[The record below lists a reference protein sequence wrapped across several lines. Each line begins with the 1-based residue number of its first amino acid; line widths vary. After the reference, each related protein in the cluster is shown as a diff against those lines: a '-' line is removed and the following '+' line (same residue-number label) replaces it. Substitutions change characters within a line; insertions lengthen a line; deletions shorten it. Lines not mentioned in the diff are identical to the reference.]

1 MSVRTTTSKIGPIKK
16 DKSTTSRKAVPYIT
30 DPFGDFNKTK
40 SEILPVKRSI
50 SENVGKVM
58 KYVTNRDVISDYYS
72 SNSQLDTLL
81 NPRTSTGA
89 FSKKVP
95 SNDELY
101 RKLWSMYIKANNLI
115 ITYSPSTDI
124 NFFQKREDVIINDT
138 DVLILFLNVHGAS
151 LTEIDSNLLGIH
163 DGVNYCETSLTRHG
177 EPRSANRALI
187 EDQRVTCTR
196 IAENITCE
204 GGFCSQYINEIQS
217 RRDEILTSMYSRIDN
232 SNIPDK
238 FQNFIKGVKS
248 SCPTYVTTRCNKCVN
263 NKRYS
268 YKTSSDPGKYNMLV
282 ISDTSGNMP
291 IGTSLLNYNQSSLN
305 RTFTTQDIINQAY
318 AIGYRNIGIISG
330 ACLNYTQSSSNEI
343 NTRAVEL
350 SHMETYRTSD
360 VTDTIGHSKS
370 LIKSFSVK
378 RGGVKNKKNKR
389 TNRKKNK
396 TMKRKRY
403 RKH

>member
-1 MSVRTTTSKIGPIKK
+1 MSSRTTTSKIGPIKK
-16 DKSTTSRKAVPYIT
+16 DKSITSRKAVPYIM

-50 SENVGKVM
+50 NENVVKVI
-58 KYVTNRDVISDYYS
+58 RDVTVRDYQNYKLL
-72 SNSQLDTLL
+72 NSHLDTLL
-81 NPRTSTGA
+81 NLRTSTGA

-101 RKLWSMYIKANNLI
+101 RQLWNMYLVANNLI

-151 LTEIDSNLLGIH
+151 LTGIDSNLLGIH

-177 EPRSANRALI
+177 EPRSANRASI

-196 IAENITCE
+196 LAENITCE
-204 GGFCSQYINEIQS
+204 GGFCSQYINEIKYH
-217 RRDEILTSMYSRIDN
+217 RDEILTSMYSRIDN
-232 SNIPDK
+232 SNTPDK
-238 FQNFIKGVKS
+238 FQKFIKGVKS

-282 ISDTSGNMP
+282 LSDTSGNMT
-291 IGTSLLNYNQSSLN
+291 IGTSLLNYTQSILN
-305 RTFTTQDIINQAY
+305 VTFTTQDIINQAY
-318 AIGYRNIGIISG
+318 NIGYRNIGIISG
-330 ACLNYTQSSSNEI
+330 ACLNYTQSSSDEI
-343 NTRAVEL
+343 NTRAAEL
-350 SHMETYRTSD
+350 SSMETYRTSD
-360 VTDTIGHSKS
+360 VTNPIEHSKNLVKS
-370 LIKSFSVK
+370 LSLK

-389 TNRKKNK
+389 TNRRKNK

-403 RKH
+403 RTH